1 MEFVE
6 MYDSVPERSR
16 KKLVSLG
23 DDEVL
28 YEMLV
33 IGTSLDDNVVTDAI
47 IKGPDNY
54 VIQTD
59 LSLYRKFVCVR
70 SVGFWKF

>member
-1 MEFVE
+1 MTKPDFIILK
-6 MYDSVPERSR
+6 STGKRR

-33 IGTSLDDNVVTDAI
+33 IGTSLDDNVVTDLLPLS
-47 IKGPDNY
+47 KGPT
-54 VIQTD
+54 IM
-59 LSLYRKFVCVR
+59 
-70 SVGFWKF
+70 

>member
-1 MEFVE
+1 MTKPDFIILK
-6 MYDSVPERSR
+6 STGKRR

-33 IGTSLDDNVVTDAI
+33 IGTSLDVN
-47 IKGPDNY
+47 